1 MPVAS
6 VTTTASAAVP
16 GRQGRNGLVLQN
28 LSDTD
33 LYVAP
38 ASDVSAA
45 NGYKLTANGGSLN
58 LTGGGGLVGA
68 FYAIHG
74 GAGSKDLRWF
84 DF

>member
-1 MPVAS
+1 MPVAN
-6 VTTTASAAVP
+6 VTTTATAAIP

-38 ASDVSAA
+38 AGDVSTA
-45 NGYKLTANGGSLN
+45 NGYKLAAAGGVLS
-58 LTGGGGLVGA
+58 LTGGGGLAGA

-74 GAGSKDLRWF
+74 ASGSKELRWF